1 MRAIGGDRPFRD
13 RVPTF
18 DELHWPALEALK
30 TLGSSAT
37 IAEHVEKVV
46 DLYAVSE
53 DVASQPHGDSGRS
66 ELEYRLA
73 WAPTTLKRCGLL
85 ENSGRGVWAIT
96 EDGRATTP
104 GLLKNAVAAI
114 KLQDT
119 AASKNRVKR
128 LPAGGPA
135 MLDPRTNE
143 PDDWRDTALVI
154 LRALAPDA
162 FERLCQ
168 RLLRESGFVE
178 VNVTGRSGDGGIDG
192 TGILQ
197 ISLVSFHVLLQC
209 KRYAGSVGAGAV
221 RDFRGAMVGRTDKGL
236 LITTGSFTPD
246 AKREAT
252 RDGAPPIELIDGV
265 GLCDHLKRL
274 ELGVETRMVEEVAIR
289 PEWFERL

>member
-1 MRAIGGDRPFRD
+1 MSGAAARPLKDRL
-13 RVPTF
+13 PTH
-18 DELHWPALEALK
+18 DELLWPALKALRSLGNSG
-30 TLGSSAT
+30 TITEHLTALISAENVPHHLAELTHGSS
-37 IAEHVEKVV
+37 
-46 DLYAVSE
+46 
-53 DVASQPHGDSGRS
+53 GRT
-66 ELEYRLA
+66 ELDYRLA
-73 WAPTTLKRCGLL
+73 WARTALKRRDFL
-85 ENSGRGVWAIT
+85 ENSARGVWNVTDVGESASEQDVRNATLKLRAREAKTHRKSISGAFAIAPELAVPE
-96 EDGRATTP
+96 EDY
-104 GLLKNAVAAI
+104 
-114 KLQDT
+114 
-119 AASKNRVKR
+119 
-128 LPAGGPA
+128 
-135 MLDPRTNE
+135 
-143 PDDWRDTALVI
+143 DWRDNTLAI
-154 LRALAPDA
+154 LRELEPSA

-197 ISLVSFHVLLQC
+197 VSLVSFHVLFQC

-289 PEWFERL
+289 TEWFERL